1 MIDLYMWGTANG
13 LRASL
18 ALAECGLEHRVH
30 KVDITKGEQR
40 KPEFLKLNPAGA
52 IPVMVDHDGPGGR
65 PLTVA
70 QSGAIVVYACE
81 KAGKY
86 IPTEGRRRATAAQWF
101 MFAASDVAGTSST
114 VFFSENV
121 VPEKVAANID
131 FFKNRL
137 VRYFRLADDHLGGRE
152 YLAGEISFADLMLY
166 PNYALRRPL
175 LEAEG
180 GMQNLKRWGD
190 AMAARPGVQKG
201 MTA

>member
-13 LRASL
+13 LRASV

-30 KVDITKGEQR
+30 KVDITKGEQK

-65 PLTVA
+65 PLTLA
-70 QSGAIVVYACE
+70 QSGAILVYACE

-86 IPTEGRRRATAAQWF
+86 IPTEGRRRAMAAQWF

-137 VRYFRLADDHLGGRE
+137 IRYFRLADDYLAGRE
-152 YLAGEISFADLMLY
+152 YLADEISFADLMFY
-166 PNYALRRPL
+166 PNYALRKPL
-175 LEAEG
+175 LEAAG

-190 AMAARPGVQKG
+190 ALASRPGVQKG
-201 MTA
+201 MAP

>member
-1 MIDLYMWGTANG
+1 MIDLYLWGTANG
-13 LRASL
+13 LRASV
-18 ALAECGLEHRVH
+18 ALSECGLEHRLH

-52 IPVMVDHDGPGGR
+52 IPVMVDHEGPGGK
-65 PLTVA
+65 PLTLA

-81 KAGKY
+81 KAARF
-86 IPTEGRRRATAAQWF
+86 IPTDGRRRAMAAQWF

-131 FFKNRL
+131 FFRNRL
-137 VRYFRLADDHLGGRE
+137 IRYFRLADDHLAGRE
-152 YLAGEISFADLMLY
+152 YLADEISFADLMLY
-166 PNYALRRPL
+166 PNYALRKPL
-175 LEAEG
+175 LEAAG
-180 GMQNLKRWGD
+180 GMQELKRWGD

-201 MTA
+201 MAP

>member
-1 MIDLYMWGTANG
+1 MIELYMWGTANG
-13 LRASL
+13 LRASV

-30 KVDITKGEQR
+30 KVDITKGEQK

-52 IPVMVDHDGPGGR
+52 IPVMVDNDGPGGR
-65 PLTVA
+65 PLTLA
-70 QSGAIVVYACE
+70 QSGAIVVYTCE

-86 IPTEGRRRATAAQWF
+86 IPTEGRRRAMAAQWF
-101 MFAASDVAGTSST
+101 MFAASDIAGTSST

-137 VRYFRLADDHLGGRE
+137 INYFRLADRHLAGRE
-152 YLAGEISFADLMLY
+152 YLADEISFADLMLY
-166 PNYALRRPL
+166 PNFALRKPL
-175 LEAEG
+175 LEAAG
-180 GMQNLKRWGD
+180 GMQELKRWGD

-201 MTA
+201 MAP

>member
-13 LRASL
+13 LRASV
-18 ALAECGLEHRVH
+18 ALAECGLDHRVH
-30 KVDITKGEQR
+30 KVDITKGEQK

-65 PLTVA
+65 PLTLA
-70 QSGAIVVYACE
+70 QSGAILVYACE

-86 IPTEGRRRATAAQWF
+86 IPTEGRRRAMAAQWF

-137 VRYFRLADDHLGGRE
+137 IRYFRLADDHLAGRE
-152 YLAGEISFADLMLY
+152 YLADEISFADLMLY
-166 PNYALRRPL
+166 PNYALRKPL
-175 LEAEG
+175 LEAAG
-180 GMQNLKRWGD
+180 GTENLKRWGEK
-190 AMAARPGVQKG
+190 MAARPGVQKG

>member
-13 LRASL
+13 LRASV

-52 IPVMVDHDGPGGR
+52 IPVMVDHDGPGGK
-65 PLTVA
+65 PLTLA
-70 QSGAIVVYACE
+70 QSGAILVYACE
-81 KAGKY
+81 KAARC
-86 IPTEGRRRATAAQWF
+86 IPTEGRRRAMAAQWF

-114 VFFSENV
+114 VFFSENL
-121 VPEKVAANID
+121 VPEKVAANIE
-131 FFKNRL
+131 FFNNRL
-137 VRYFRLADDHLGGRE
+137 IRYFRLADDHLAGRE
-152 YLAGEISFADLMLY
+152 YLAGELSFADLMLY
-166 PNYALRRPL
+166 PNYALRKPL
-175 LEAEG
+175 LEAAG

>member
-13 LRASL
+13 LRAAV

-30 KVDITKGEQR
+30 KVDLTKGEQK

-52 IPVMVDHDGPGGR
+52 IPVLVDHDGPGGK
-65 PLTVA
+65 PLTLA
-70 QSGAIVVYACE
+70 QSGAILVYACE
-81 KAGKY
+81 KAGKF
-86 IPTEGRRRATAAQWF
+86 IPTEGRRRAMAAQWF
-101 MFAASDVAGTSST
+101 LFAASDIAGTSGT
-114 VFFSENV
+114 VFFSETF

-137 VRYFRLADDHLGGRE
+137 INYFRLADQHLAGRE
-152 YLAGEISFADLMLY
+152 YLAEKISFADLMLY
-166 PNYALRRPL
+166 PNYALRKPL
-175 LEAEG
+175 LEAAG

-201 MTA
+201 MNP

>member
-13 LRASL
+13 LRAMV

-30 KVDITKGEQR
+30 KVDITKGEQK
-40 KPEFLKLNPAGA
+40 KPEFLRLNPAGA
-52 IPVMVDHDGPGGR
+52 IPVMVDHDGPGGK
-65 PLTVA
+65 PLTLA
-70 QSGAIVVYACE
+70 QSGAILVYACE
-81 KAGKY
+81 KAGRY
-86 IPTEGRRRATAAQWF
+86 IPTDGRRRAMAAQWF
-101 MFAASDVAGTSST
+101 MFAASDIAGTSST

-137 VRYFRLADDHLGGRE
+137 INYFRLADRHLAGRE
-152 YLAGEISFADLMLY
+152 YLADEISFADLMLY
-166 PNYALRRPL
+166 PNYALRKPL
-175 LEAEG
+175 LEAAG
-180 GMQNLKRWGD
+180 GMQELKRWGD